1 MRALSEGQ
9 GSAFANRYA
18 VYEKGKTVAIYH
30 CSIKIISRGKGR
42 SAVACAAYR
51 SGTKLTDLATG
62 KIFDYSNKPG
72 VVFSEVLLP
81 ENAPAAF
88 AVDRNILWDA
98 VERKETRSDARLAR
112 EVEVALPREFTRQ
125 EQIDTVREYIIKN
138 FVREGMCADWALH
151 DKRDGNPHAHI
162 MLTTRAFTRNGKWAE
177 KSRTIY
183 KLDPNGQKVPLID
196 PETGEQKVRVRKGKG
211 VEKLWQTE
219 KVPANDW
226 NDRSKAEEWRA
237 AWATE
242 CNRRLD
248 RQHQIDHRSYAR
260 QAVEQEPTIH
270 EGYAARKMESEGRVS
285 DRCEINRET
294 KALNEQHTRSLEV
307 ANGELYNAASEH
319 LRLYRDVIRD
329 LESESKELSGAIQQ
343 AEDAERALSAPVE
356 RCKPWERA
364 KRKEQAEQRENAL
377 QKRTEAFA
385 ALYELGC
392 ATIEAAKSLLQSIL
406 QRIRQLRQEQAE
418 LRADLE
424 RLGEELPIVK
434 HASDLLQ
441 PAASAEQIGV
451 RERLQAIR
459 QQREAER
466 KAHAE
471 WVEQQRRANMQREQP
486 EPERS
491 PQETPDDAAAQQ
503 EQKVRSVADFA
514 SRYREKSSLDA
525 ADRNLSRVLRYFK
538 AAMEDDDKGAAHR
551 YYEMTAK
558 REQDDRKEER

>member
-1 MRALSEGQ
+1 MTKHKNSAYNYGKDYLAANPIRAHLYAHLLCKYAYLRALSEGQ

-62 KIFDYSNKPG
+62 KIFDYSNKSG

-81 ENAPAAF
+81 ENAPTIF

-98 VERKETRSDARLAR
+98 VERKETHSAAQLAR
-112 EVEVALPREFTRQ
+112 EVEVALPCEFTRQ
-125 EQIDTVREYIIKN
+125 EQIDTVREYIMKN

-151 DKRDGNPHAHI
+151 DKGDGNPHAHI
-162 MLTTRAFTRNGKWAE
+162 MLTMRAIKPNGRWAE

-183 KLDPNGQKVPLID
+183 KLDPNGQKIPVID
-196 PETGEQKVRVRKGKG
+196 PTTGQQKIGARGRKMWQRET
-211 VEKLWQTE
+211 
-219 KVPANDW
+219 VPANDW
-226 NDRSKAEEWRA
+226 NDHSKAEKWRA
-237 AWATE
+237 AWAAE

-270 EGYAARKMESEGRVS
+270 EGYAARKMEREGRVS

-307 ANGELYNAASEH
+307 ANGELYNATSER

-343 AEDAERALSAPVE
+343 AEDAEMALAAPVE

-377 QKRTEAFA
+377 QKRTEAFT
-385 ALYELGC
+385 ALYEFGC

-424 RLGEELPIVK
+424 RLGEELPVVK
-434 HASDLLQ
+434 HAADLLQ
-441 PAASAEQIGV
+441 PAASTEQIGV

-486 EPERS
+486 ERS
-491 PQETPDDAAAQQ
+491 PQEPPDDAAAQQ
-503 EQKVRSVADFA
+503 EQKVRSVADYA
-514 SRYREKSSLDA
+514 AKYRAQNKNNAPKHHRGRSR
-525 ADRNLSRVLRYFK
+525 
-538 AAMEDDDKGAAHR
+538 
-551 YYEMTAK
+551 
-558 REQDDRKEER
+558 

>member
-1 MRALSEGQ
+1 M
-9 GSAFANRYA
+9 
-18 VYEKGKTVAIYH
+18 AIYH

-377 QKRTEAFA
+377 QKRTEALA

-406 QRIRQLRQEQAE
+406 QRIRQFRQEQAE

-558 REQDDRKEER
+558 REQDDREEER

>member
-1 MRALSEGQ
+1 MTKHKNSAYNHGKDYIAANPIRAHLYAHLLRKYTYSRALSEGQ
-9 GSAFANRYA
+9 GFAFANRYA

-62 KIFDYSNKPG
+62 KVFDYSNKPG

-81 ENAPAAF
+81 ENAPAIF

-98 VERKETRSDARLAR
+98 VERKETHSAAQLAR
-112 EVEVALPREFTRQ
+112 EVEVALPCEFTRQ
-125 EQIDTVREYIIKN
+125 EQIDTVREYIMKN

-151 DKRDGNPHAHI
+151 DKGDGNPHAHI
-162 MLTTRAFTRNGKWAE
+162 MLTMRAIKTNGRWAE

-183 KLDPNGQKVPLID
+183 KLDPNGQKIPVID
-196 PETGEQKVRVRKGKG
+196 PTTGQQKIGARGRKMWQRET
-211 VEKLWQTE
+211 
-219 KVPANDW
+219 VPANDW

-237 AWATE
+237 AWAAE

-270 EGYAARKMESEGRVS
+270 EGYAARKMEREGRVS
-285 DRCEINRET
+285 NRCEINRET
-294 KALNEQHTRSLEV
+294 KLLNEQHSRRLEV
-307 ANGELYNAASEH
+307 ANGELYNATSER

-329 LESESKELSGAIQQ
+329 LESESKELSVAIQQ
-343 AEDAERALSAPVE
+343 AEDAETALAAPVE

-364 KRKEQAEQRENAL
+364 KRKKQAEQHENAL

-385 ALYELGC
+385 ALYEFGC

-424 RLGEELPIVK
+424 RLGEELPVVK
-434 HASDLLQ
+434 RAEDLLQ
-441 PAASAEQIGV
+441 PAASTKQIGV

-459 QQREAER
+459 QQRE
-466 KAHAE
+466 
-471 WVEQQRRANMQREQP
+471 Q
-486 EPERS
+486 PERS
-491 PQETPDDAAAQQ
+491 PQKTFDDAAAQQ
-503 EQKVRSVADFA
+503 EQEVRSVADYA
-514 SRYREKSSLDA
+514 AKYRAQNKNSAPKHHRGRSR
-525 ADRNLSRVLRYFK
+525 
-538 AAMEDDDKGAAHR
+538 
-551 YYEMTAK
+551 
-558 REQDDRKEER
+558 

>member
-1 MRALSEGQ
+1 M
-9 GSAFANRYA
+9 
-18 VYEKGKTVAIYH
+18 AIYH

-62 KIFDYSNKPG
+62 KMFDYSNKPG

-81 ENAPAAF
+81 ENAPAVF

-98 VERKETRSDARLAR
+98 VERKEIRSDARLAR

-125 EQIDTVREYIIKN
+125 EQIDTVREYIMKN

-151 DKRDGNPHAHI
+151 DKGDGNPHAHI

-183 KLDPNGQKVPLID
+183 KFDPNGQKIPLID

-270 EGYAARKMESEGRVS
+270 EGYAARKMEREGQVS
-285 DRCEINRET
+285 DRCEINREIRE
-294 KALNEQHTRSLEV
+294 LNEQ
-307 ANGELYNAASEH
+307 
-319 LRLYRDVIRD
+319 
-329 LESESKELSGAIQQ
+329 
-343 AEDAERALSAPVE
+343 
-356 RCKPWERA
+356 
-364 KRKEQAEQRENAL
+364 
-377 QKRTEAFA
+377 
-385 ALYELGC
+385 
-392 ATIEAAKSLLQSIL
+392 
-406 QRIRQLRQEQAE
+406 
-418 LRADLE
+418 
-424 RLGEELPIVK
+424 
-434 HASDLLQ
+434 
-441 PAASAEQIGV
+441 
-451 RERLQAIR
+451 
-459 QQREAER
+459 
-466 KAHAE
+466 
-471 WVEQQRRANMQREQP
+471 
-486 EPERS
+486 
-491 PQETPDDAAAQQ
+491 
-503 EQKVRSVADFA
+503 
-514 SRYREKSSLDA
+514 
-525 ADRNLSRVLRYFK
+525 
-538 AAMEDDDKGAAHR
+538 
-551 YYEMTAK
+551 
-558 REQDDRKEER
+558 

>member
-1 MRALSEGQ
+1 MTKHKNSAYNYGKDYLAANPIKAHLYAHLLCKYAYLRALSEGQ

-62 KIFDYSNKPG
+62 KIFDYSNKSG

-81 ENAPAAF
+81 ENAPTIF

-98 VERKETRSDARLAR
+98 VERKETHSAAQLAR
-112 EVEVALPREFTRQ
+112 EVEVALPCEFTRQ
-125 EQIDTVREYIIKN
+125 EQIDTVREYIMKN

-151 DKRDGNPHAHI
+151 DKGDGNPHAHI
-162 MLTTRAFTRNGKWAE
+162 MLTMRAIKPNGRWAE

-183 KLDPNGQKVPLID
+183 KLDPNGQKIPVID
-196 PETGEQKVRVRKGKG
+196 PTTGQQKIGARGRKMWQRET
-211 VEKLWQTE
+211 
-219 KVPANDW
+219 VPANDW
-226 NDRSKAEEWRA
+226 NDHSKAEKWRA
-237 AWATE
+237 AWAAE
-242 CNRRLD
+242 CNRRLV

-260 QAVEQEPTIH
+260 QAIEQEPTIH
-270 EGYAARKMESEGRVS
+270 EGYAARKMEREGRVS

-294 KALNEQHTRSLEV
+294 KALNEQNSRSLEI
-307 ANGELYNAASEH
+307 ANGELYNATSER

-343 AEDAERALSAPVE
+343 AEDAEMTLAAPVE

-424 RLGEELPIVK
+424 RLGEELPVVK
-434 HASDLLQ
+434 HAADLLQ
-441 PAASAEQIGV
+441 PAASTEQIGV

-486 EPERS
+486 ERS
-491 PQETPDDAAAQQ
+491 PQEPPDDAAAQQ
-503 EQKVRSVADFA
+503 EQKVRSVADYA
-514 SRYREKSSLDA
+514 AKYRAQNKNNAPKHHRGRSR
-525 ADRNLSRVLRYFK
+525 
-538 AAMEDDDKGAAHR
+538 
-551 YYEMTAK
+551 
-558 REQDDRKEER
+558 

>member
-1 MRALSEGQ
+1 MTKHKNSAYNHGKDYLAANPIRAHLYAHLLRKYAYLRALSEGQ

-62 KIFDYSNKPG
+62 KKFDYSNKSG
-72 VVFSEVLLP
+72 VVFFEVLLP
-81 ENAPAAF
+81 ENAPTIF

-98 VERKETRSDARLAR
+98 VERKETHSAAQLAR
-112 EVEVALPREFTRQ
+112 EVEVALPCEFTRQ
-125 EQIDTVREYIIKN
+125 EQIDTVREYIMKN

-151 DKRDGNPHAHI
+151 DKGDGNPHAHI
-162 MLTTRAFTRNGKWAE
+162 MLTMRAIKPNGRWAE

-183 KLDPNGQKVPLID
+183 KLDPNGQKIPVID
-196 PETGEQKVRVRKGKG
+196 PTTGQQKIGARGRKMWQRET
-211 VEKLWQTE
+211 
-219 KVPANDW
+219 VPANDW
-226 NDRSKAEEWRA
+226 NDHSKAEKWRA
-237 AWATE
+237 AWAAE

-270 EGYAARKMESEGRVS
+270 EGYAARKMEREGRVS

-294 KALNEQHTRSLEV
+294 KALNEQYSRSLEV
-307 ANGELYNAASEH
+307 ANGELYNATSER

-343 AEDAERALSAPVE
+343 AEDAERALTTPVE

-424 RLGEELPIVK
+424 RLGEELPVVK
-434 HASDLLQ
+434 HAADLLQ
-441 PAASAEQIGV
+441 PAASTEQIGV

-466 KAHAE
+466 KAHTE
-471 WVEQQRRANMQREQP
+471 WVEQQRRANMQRKQ
-486 EPERS
+486 PERS
-491 PQETPDDAAAQQ
+491 PQEPPDDAAAQQ
-503 EQKVRSVADFA
+503 EQEVRSVADYA
-514 SRYREKSSLDA
+514 AKYRAQNKNNAPKHHRGRSR
-525 ADRNLSRVLRYFK
+525 
-538 AAMEDDDKGAAHR
+538 
-551 YYEMTAK
+551 
-558 REQDDRKEER
+558 

>member
-1 MRALSEGQ
+1 MTKHKNSAYNYGKDYLAANPIRAHLYAHLLCKYAYLRALSEGQ
-9 GSAFANRYA
+9 GFAFANRYA

-62 KIFDYSNKPG
+62 KIFDYSNKSG

-81 ENAPAAF
+81 ENAPTIF

-98 VERKETRSDARLAR
+98 VERKETHSAAQLAR
-112 EVEVALPREFTRQ
+112 EVEVALPCEFTRQ
-125 EQIDTVREYIIKN
+125 EQIDTVREYIMKN

-151 DKRDGNPHAHI
+151 DKGDGNPHAHI
-162 MLTTRAFTRNGKWAE
+162 MLTMRAIKPNGRWAE

-183 KLDPNGQKVPLID
+183 KLDPNEQKIPVID
-196 PETGEQKVRVRKGKG
+196 PTTGQQKIGARGRKMWQRETVQ
-211 VEKLWQTE
+211 
-219 KVPANDW
+219 ANDW

-237 AWATE
+237 AWAAE

-248 RQHQIDHRSYAR
+248 RQHQIDHRSYTR

-270 EGYAARKMESEGRVS
+270 EGYAARKMEREGRVS

-294 KALNEQHTRSLEV
+294 KALNEQYSRSLEV
-307 ANGELYNAASEH
+307 ANGELYNATSER

-343 AEDAERALSAPVE
+343 AEDAERALTTPVE

-364 KRKEQAEQRENAL
+364 KRKEEQAEQRENAL

-491 PQETPDDAAAQQ
+491 PQKTPDDAAAQQ
-503 EQKVRSVADFA
+503 EQKVRSVADYA
-514 SRYREKSSLDA
+514 AKYCAQNKNNAPKHHRGRSR
-525 ADRNLSRVLRYFK
+525 
-538 AAMEDDDKGAAHR
+538 
-551 YYEMTAK
+551 
-558 REQDDRKEER
+558 

>member
-1 MRALSEGQ
+1 MTKHKNSAYNYGKDYLAVNPIRAHLYAHLLCKYAYLRALSEGQ

-18 VYEKGKTVAIYH
+18 VYEKGKPVAIYH

-62 KIFDYSNKPG
+62 KIFDYSNKSG

-81 ENAPAAF
+81 ENAPTIF

-98 VERKETRSDARLAR
+98 VERKETHSAAQLAR
-112 EVEVALPREFTRQ
+112 EVEVALPCEFTRQ
-125 EQIDTVREYIIKN
+125 EQIDTVREYIMKN

-151 DKRDGNPHAHI
+151 DKGDGNPHAHI
-162 MLTTRAFTRNGKWAE
+162 MLTMRAIKPNGRWAE

-183 KLDPNGQKVPLID
+183 KLDPNGQKIPVID
-196 PETGEQKVRVRKGKG
+196 PTTGQQKIGARGRKMWQRET
-211 VEKLWQTE
+211 
-219 KVPANDW
+219 VPANDW
-226 NDRSKAEEWRA
+226 NDHSKAEKWRA
-237 AWATE
+237 AWAAE

-260 QAVEQEPTIH
+260 QAIEQEPTIH
-270 EGYAARKMESEGRVS
+270 EGYAARKMEREGRVS

-294 KALNEQHTRSLEV
+294 KALNEQNSRSLEI
-307 ANGELYNAASEH
+307 ANGELYNATSER

-343 AEDAERALSAPVE
+343 AEDAEMTLAAPVE

-424 RLGEELPIVK
+424 RLGEELPVVK
-434 HASDLLQ
+434 HVADLLQ
-441 PAASAEQIGV
+441 PTASAEQISV

-486 EPERS
+486 ERS
-491 PQETPDDAAAQQ
+491 PQEPPDDAAAQQ
-503 EQKVRSVADFA
+503 EQEVRSVADYA
-514 SRYREKSSLDA
+514 AKYRAQNKNNAPKHHRGRSR
-525 ADRNLSRVLRYFK
+525 
-538 AAMEDDDKGAAHR
+538 
-551 YYEMTAK
+551 
-558 REQDDRKEER
+558 

>member
-1 MRALSEGQ
+1 MTKHKNSAYNHGKDYIAANPIRAHLYAHLLRKYTYSRALSEGQ

-62 KIFDYSNKPG
+62 KLFDYSNKPG

-81 ENAPAAF
+81 ENAPAIF

-98 VERKETRSDARLAR
+98 VERKETHSAAQLAR
-112 EVEVALPREFTRQ
+112 EVEVALPCEFTRQ
-125 EQIDTVREYIIKN
+125 EQIDTVREYIMKN

-151 DKRDGNPHAHI
+151 DKGDGNPHAHI
-162 MLTTRAFTRNGKWAE
+162 MLTMRAIKTNGRWAE

-183 KLDPNGQKVPLID
+183 KLDPNGQKIPVID
-196 PETGEQKVRVRKGKG
+196 PTTGQQKIGARGRKMWQRET
-211 VEKLWQTE
+211 
-219 KVPANDW
+219 VPANDW

-237 AWATE
+237 AWAAE

-270 EGYAARKMESEGRVS
+270 EGYAARKMEREGRVS
-285 DRCEINRET
+285 NRCEINRET
-294 KALNEQHTRSLEV
+294 KLLNEQHSRRLEV
-307 ANGELYNAASEH
+307 ANGELYNATSER

-329 LESESKELSGAIQQ
+329 LESESKELSVAIQQ
-343 AEDAERALSAPVE
+343 AEDAETALAAPVE

-364 KRKEQAEQRENAL
+364 KRKEQAEQHENAL

-385 ALYELGC
+385 ALYEFGC

-424 RLGEELPIVK
+424 RLGEELPVVK
-434 HASDLLQ
+434 RAEDLLQ
-441 PAASAEQIGV
+441 PAASTKQIGV

-459 QQREAER
+459 QQRE
-466 KAHAE
+466 
-471 WVEQQRRANMQREQP
+471 Q
-486 EPERS
+486 PERS
-491 PQETPDDAAAQQ
+491 PQKTFDDAAAQQ
-503 EQKVRSVADFA
+503 EQEVRSVADYA
-514 SRYREKSSLDA
+514 AKYRAQNKNSAPKHHRGRSR
-525 ADRNLSRVLRYFK
+525 
-538 AAMEDDDKGAAHR
+538 
-551 YYEMTAK
+551 
-558 REQDDRKEER
+558 

>member
-81 ENAPAAF
+81 ENALAAF

-377 QKRTEAFA
+377 QERTEAFA

>member
-558 REQDDRKEER
+558 REQDDREEER

>member
-1 MRALSEGQ
+1 MTKHKNSAYNHGKDYIAANPIRAHLYAHLLRKYTYSRALSEGQ

-62 KIFDYSNKPG
+62 KVFDYSNKPG

-81 ENAPAAF
+81 ENAPAIF

-98 VERKETRSDARLAR
+98 VERKETHFAAQLAR
-112 EVEVALPREFTRQ
+112 EVEVALPCEFTRQ
-125 EQIDTVREYIIKN
+125 EQIDTVREYIMKN

-151 DKRDGNPHAHI
+151 DKGDGNPHAHI
-162 MLTTRAFTRNGKWAE
+162 MLTMRAIKTNGRWAE

-183 KLDPNGQKVPLID
+183 KLDPNGQKIPVID
-196 PETGEQKVRVRKGKG
+196 PTTGQQKIGARGRKMWQRET
-211 VEKLWQTE
+211 
-219 KVPANDW
+219 VPANDW

-237 AWATE
+237 AWAAE

-270 EGYAARKMESEGRVS
+270 EGYAARKMEREGRVS
-285 DRCEINRET
+285 NRCEINRET
-294 KALNEQHTRSLEV
+294 KLLNEQHSRRLEV
-307 ANGELYNAASEH
+307 ANGELYNATSER

-329 LESESKELSGAIQQ
+329 LESESKELSVAIQQ
-343 AEDAERALSAPVE
+343 AEDAETALAVPVE

-364 KRKEQAEQRENAL
+364 KRKEQAEQHENAL

-385 ALYELGC
+385 ALYEFGC

-424 RLGEELPIVK
+424 RLGEELPVVK
-434 HASDLLQ
+434 RAEDLLQ
-441 PAASAEQIGV
+441 PAASTKQIGV

-459 QQREAER
+459 QQRE
-466 KAHAE
+466 
-471 WVEQQRRANMQREQP
+471 Q
-486 EPERS
+486 PERS
-491 PQETPDDAAAQQ
+491 PQKTFDDAAAQQ
-503 EQKVRSVADFA
+503 EQEVRSVADYA
-514 SRYREKSSLDA
+514 AKYRAQNKNSAPKHHRGRSR
-525 ADRNLSRVLRYFK
+525 
-538 AAMEDDDKGAAHR
+538 
-551 YYEMTAK
+551 
-558 REQDDRKEER
+558 

>member
-1 MRALSEGQ
+1 MTKHKNSAYNHGKDYIAANPIRAHLYAHLLLKYAYLRALSEGQ

-62 KIFDYSNKPG
+62 KIFDYANKSG

-81 ENAPAAF
+81 EDAPTIF

-98 VERKETRSDARLAR
+98 VERKETHSAAQLAR
-112 EVEVALPREFTRQ
+112 EVEVALPCEFTRQ
-125 EQIDTVREYIIKN
+125 EQIDTVREYIMKN

-151 DKRDGNPHAHI
+151 DKGDGNPHAHI
-162 MLTTRAFTRNGKWAE
+162 MLTMRAIKPNGRWAE

-183 KLDPNGQKVPLID
+183 KLDPNGQKIPVID
-196 PETGEQKVRVRKGKG
+196 PTTGQQKIGARGRKMWQRET
-211 VEKLWQTE
+211 
-219 KVPANDW
+219 VPANDW
-226 NDRSKAEEWRA
+226 NDHSKAEKWRA
-237 AWATE
+237 AWAAE

-260 QAVEQEPTIH
+260 QAIEQEPTIH
-270 EGYAARKMESEGRVS
+270 EGYAARKMEREGQVS
-285 DRCEINRET
+285 DRCKINRET
-294 KALNEQHTRSLEV
+294 KALNEQRSRKLEV
-307 ANGELYNAASEH
+307 ANGELYNARSER
-319 LRLYRDVIRD
+319 LRLYGEVIRD

-343 AEDAERALSAPVE
+343 AEDAERALAAPVE
-356 RCKPWERA
+356 SCKPWERT

-377 QKRTEAFA
+377 QKRTEAFT
-385 ALYELGC
+385 ALYEFGC

-424 RLGEELPIVK
+424 RLGEELPAVK
-434 HASDLLQ
+434 HAADLLQ
-441 PAASAEQIGV
+441 PAAAVEQIGV

-471 WVEQQRRANMQREQP
+471 WVEQQRRVNMQREQP
-486 EPERS
+486 ELERS
-491 PQETPDDAAAQQ
+491 PQETLDDAAAQQ
-503 EQKVRSVADFA
+503 EQEVRSVADFA
-514 SRYREKSSLDA
+514 AKYRAQNKNSAPKHHRGRSR
-525 ADRNLSRVLRYFK
+525 
-538 AAMEDDDKGAAHR
+538 
-551 YYEMTAK
+551 
-558 REQDDRKEER
+558 

>member
-1 MRALSEGQ
+1 M
-9 GSAFANRYA
+9 
-18 VYEKGKTVAIYH
+18 AIYH

-72 VVFSEVLLP
+72 VVFFEVLLP

-558 REQDDRKEER
+558 REQDDREEER

>member
-1 MRALSEGQ
+1 M
-9 GSAFANRYA
+9 
-18 VYEKGKTVAIYH
+18 AIYH

-72 VVFSEVLLP
+72 VVFFEVLLP

-364 KRKEQAEQRENAL
+364 KRKGNTEQRENAL

-558 REQDDRKEER
+558 REQDDREEER

>member
-1 MRALSEGQ
+1 LTKHKNSAYNYGKDYLAANPIRAHLYAHLLCKYAYLRALSEGQ

-18 VYEKGKTVAIYH
+18 VYKKGKTVAIYH

-62 KIFDYSNKPG
+62 KIFDYSNKSG

-81 ENAPAAF
+81 ENAPTIF

-98 VERKETRSDARLAR
+98 VERKETHSAAQLAR
-112 EVEVALPREFTRQ
+112 EVEVALPCEFTRQ
-125 EQIDTVREYIIKN
+125 EQIDTVREYIMKN

-151 DKRDGNPHAHI
+151 DKGDGNPHAHI
-162 MLTTRAFTRNGKWAE
+162 MLTMRAIKPNGRWAE

-183 KLDPNGQKVPLID
+183 KLDPNEQKIPVID
-196 PETGEQKVRVRKGKG
+196 PTTGQQKIGARGRKMWQRETVQ
-211 VEKLWQTE
+211 
-219 KVPANDW
+219 ANDW

-237 AWATE
+237 AWAAE

-248 RQHQIDHRSYAR
+248 RQHQIDHRSYTR

-270 EGYAARKMESEGRVS
+270 EGYAARKMEREGRVS

-294 KALNEQHTRSLEV
+294 KALNEQYSRSLEV
-307 ANGELYNAASEH
+307 ANGELYNATSER

-343 AEDAERALSAPVE
+343 AEDAERALTTPVE

-503 EQKVRSVADFA
+503 EQKVRSVADYA
-514 SRYREKSSLDA
+514 AKYCAQNKNNAPKHHRGRSR
-525 ADRNLSRVLRYFK
+525 
-538 AAMEDDDKGAAHR
+538 
-551 YYEMTAK
+551 
-558 REQDDRKEER
+558 

>member
-1 MRALSEGQ
+1 MTKHKNSAYNYGKDYLAANPIRAHLYAHLLCKYAYLRALSEGQ

-62 KIFDYSNKPG
+62 KIFDYSNKSG

-81 ENAPAAF
+81 ENAPTIF

-98 VERKETRSDARLAR
+98 VERKETHSAAQLAR
-112 EVEVALPREFTRQ
+112 EVEVALPCEFTRQ
-125 EQIDTVREYIIKN
+125 EQIDTVREYIMKN

-151 DKRDGNPHAHI
+151 DKGDGNPHAHI
-162 MLTTRAFTRNGKWAE
+162 MLTMRAIKPNGRWAE

-183 KLDPNGQKVPLID
+183 KLDPNGQKIPVID
-196 PETGEQKVRVRKGKG
+196 PTTGQQKIGARGRKMWQRET
-211 VEKLWQTE
+211 
-219 KVPANDW
+219 VPANDW
-226 NDRSKAEEWRA
+226 NDHSKAEKWRA
-237 AWATE
+237 AWAAE

-260 QAVEQEPTIH
+260 QAIEQEPTIH
-270 EGYAARKMESEGRVS
+270 EGYAARKMEREGRVS

-294 KALNEQHTRSLEV
+294 KALNEQNSRSLEI
-307 ANGELYNAASEH
+307 ANGELYNATSER

-343 AEDAERALSAPVE
+343 AEDAEMTLAAPVE

-377 QKRTEAFA
+377 QKRTAAFA

-424 RLGEELPIVK
+424 RLGEELPVVK
-434 HASDLLQ
+434 HAADLLQ
-441 PAASAEQIGV
+441 PAASTEQIGV

-486 EPERS
+486 ERS
-491 PQETPDDAAAQQ
+491 PQEPPDDAAAQQ
-503 EQKVRSVADFA
+503 EQKVRSVADYA
-514 SRYREKSSLDA
+514 AKYRAQNKNNAPKHHRGRSR
-525 ADRNLSRVLRYFK
+525 
-538 AAMEDDDKGAAHR
+538 
-551 YYEMTAK
+551 
-558 REQDDRKEER
+558 

>member
-1 MRALSEGQ
+1 MTKHKNSAYNHGKDYLAANPIRAHLYAHLLRKYAYLRALSEGQ

-62 KIFDYSNKPG
+62 KIFDYSNKSG
-72 VVFSEVLLP
+72 VVFFEVLLP
-81 ENAPAAF
+81 ENAPTIF

-98 VERKETRSDARLAR
+98 VERKETHSAAQLAR
-112 EVEVALPREFTRQ
+112 EVEVALPCEFTRQ
-125 EQIDTVREYIIKN
+125 EQIDTVREYIMKN

-151 DKRDGNPHAHI
+151 DKGDGNPHAHI
-162 MLTTRAFTRNGKWAE
+162 MLTMRAIKPNGRWAE

-183 KLDPNGQKVPLID
+183 KLDPNGQKIPVID
-196 PETGEQKVRVRKGKG
+196 PTTGQQKIGARGRKMWQRET
-211 VEKLWQTE
+211 
-219 KVPANDW
+219 VPANDW
-226 NDRSKAEEWRA
+226 NDHSKAEKWRA
-237 AWATE
+237 AWAAE

-270 EGYAARKMESEGRVS
+270 EGYAARKMEREGRVS

-307 ANGELYNAASEH
+307 ANGELYNATSER

-329 LESESKELSGAIQQ
+329 LESESKELSEAIQQ
-343 AEDAERALSAPVE
+343 VEDAEMALAAPVE

-424 RLGEELPIVK
+424 RLGEELPVVK
-434 HASDLLQ
+434 HAADLLQ
-441 PAASAEQIGV
+441 PAASTEQIGV

-486 EPERS
+486 ERS
-491 PQETPDDAAAQQ
+491 PQEPPDDAAAQQ
-503 EQKVRSVADFA
+503 EQKVRSVADYA
-514 SRYREKSSLDA
+514 AKYRAQNKNNAPKHHRGRSR
-525 ADRNLSRVLRYFK
+525 
-538 AAMEDDDKGAAHR
+538 
-551 YYEMTAK
+551 
-558 REQDDRKEER
+558 

>member
-1 MRALSEGQ
+1 M
-9 GSAFANRYA
+9 
-18 VYEKGKTVAIYH
+18 AIYH

-364 KRKEQAEQRENAL
+364 KRKEQAEQRKNAL
-377 QKRTEAFA
+377 QERTEAFA

>member
-1 MRALSEGQ
+1 MTKHKNSAYNHGKDYIAANPIRAHLYAHLLRKYTYSRALSEGQ

-81 ENAPAAF
+81 ENAPAIF

-98 VERKETRSDARLAR
+98 VERKETHSAAQLAR
-112 EVEVALPREFTRQ
+112 EVEVALPCEFTRQ
-125 EQIDTVREYIIKN
+125 EQIDTVREYIMKN

-151 DKRDGNPHAHI
+151 DKGDGNPHAHI
-162 MLTTRAFTRNGKWAE
+162 MLTMRAIKTNGRWAE

-183 KLDPNGQKVPLID
+183 KLDPNGQKIPVID
-196 PETGEQKVRVRKGKG
+196 PTTGQQKIGARGRKMWQRET
-211 VEKLWQTE
+211 
-219 KVPANDW
+219 VPANDW

-237 AWATE
+237 AWAAE

-270 EGYAARKMESEGRVS
+270 EGYAARKMEREGRVS
-285 DRCEINRET
+285 NRCEINRET
-294 KALNEQHTRSLEV
+294 KLLNEQHSRRLEV
-307 ANGELYNAASEH
+307 ANGELYNATSER

-329 LESESKELSGAIQQ
+329 LESESKELSVAIQQ
-343 AEDAERALSAPVE
+343 AEDAETALAAPVE

-364 KRKEQAEQRENAL
+364 KRKEQAEQHENAL

-385 ALYELGC
+385 ALYEFGC

-424 RLGEELPIVK
+424 RLGEELPVVK
-434 HASDLLQ
+434 RAEDLLQ
-441 PAASAEQIGV
+441 PAASTKQIGV

-459 QQREAER
+459 QQRE
-466 KAHAE
+466 
-471 WVEQQRRANMQREQP
+471 Q
-486 EPERS
+486 PERS
-491 PQETPDDAAAQQ
+491 PQKTFDDAAAQQ
-503 EQKVRSVADFA
+503 EQEVRSVADYA
-514 SRYREKSSLDA
+514 AKYRAQNKNSAPKHHRGRSR
-525 ADRNLSRVLRYFK
+525 
-538 AAMEDDDKGAAHR
+538 
-551 YYEMTAK
+551 
-558 REQDDRKEER
+558 

>member
-1 MRALSEGQ
+1 MTKHKNSAYNYGKDYLAANPIRAHLYAHLLCKYAYLRALSEGQ

-62 KIFDYSNKPG
+62 KIFDYSNKSG

-81 ENAPAAF
+81 ENAPTIF

-98 VERKETRSDARLAR
+98 VERKETHSAAQLAR
-112 EVEVALPREFTRQ
+112 EVEVALPCEFTRQ
-125 EQIDTVREYIIKN
+125 EQIDTVREYIMKN

-151 DKRDGNPHAHI
+151 DKGDGNPHAHI
-162 MLTTRAFTRNGKWAE
+162 MLTMRAIKPNGRWAE

-183 KLDPNGQKVPLID
+183 KLDPNGQKIPVID
-196 PETGEQKVRVRKGKG
+196 PTTGQQKIGARGRKMWQRET
-211 VEKLWQTE
+211 
-219 KVPANDW
+219 VPANDW
-226 NDRSKAEEWRA
+226 NDHSKAEKWRA
-237 AWATE
+237 AWAAE

-260 QAVEQEPTIH
+260 QAIEQEPTIH
-270 EGYAARKMESEGRVS
+270 EGYAARKMEREGRVS

-294 KALNEQHTRSLEV
+294 KALNEQNSRSLEI
-307 ANGELYNAASEH
+307 ANGELYNATSER

-343 AEDAERALSAPVE
+343 AEDAEMTLAAPVE

-406 QRIRQLRQEQAE
+406 QRIRQLRQEQTE

-424 RLGEELPIVK
+424 RLGEELPVVK
-434 HASDLLQ
+434 HAADLLQ
-441 PAASAEQIGV
+441 PAASTEQIGV

-486 EPERS
+486 ERS
-491 PQETPDDAAAQQ
+491 PQEPPDDAAAQQ
-503 EQKVRSVADFA
+503 EQKVRSVADYA
-514 SRYREKSSLDA
+514 AKYRAQNKNNAPKHHRGRSR
-525 ADRNLSRVLRYFK
+525 
-538 AAMEDDDKGAAHR
+538 
-551 YYEMTAK
+551 
-558 REQDDRKEER
+558 

>member
-1 MRALSEGQ
+1 MTKHKNSAYNYGKDYLAANPIRAHLYAHLLCKYAYLCALSEGQ

-62 KIFDYSNKPG
+62 KIFDYSNKSG

-81 ENAPAAF
+81 ENAPTIF

-98 VERKETRSDARLAR
+98 VERKETHSAAQLAR
-112 EVEVALPREFTRQ
+112 EVEVALPCEFTRQ
-125 EQIDTVREYIIKN
+125 EQIDTVREYIMKN

-151 DKRDGNPHAHI
+151 DKGDGNPHAHI
-162 MLTTRAFTRNGKWAE
+162 MLTMRAIKPNGRWAE

-183 KLDPNGQKVPLID
+183 KLDPNGQKIPVID
-196 PETGEQKVRVRKGKG
+196 PTTGQQKIGARGRKMWQRET
-211 VEKLWQTE
+211 
-219 KVPANDW
+219 VPANDW
-226 NDRSKAEEWRA
+226 NDHSKAEKWRA
-237 AWATE
+237 AWAAE

-260 QAVEQEPTIH
+260 QAIEQEPTIH
-270 EGYAARKMESEGRVS
+270 EGYAARKMEREGRVS

-294 KALNEQHTRSLEV
+294 KALNEQNSRSLEI
-307 ANGELYNAASEH
+307 ANGELYNATSER

-343 AEDAERALSAPVE
+343 AEDAEMTLAAPVE

-424 RLGEELPIVK
+424 RLGEELPVVK
-434 HASDLLQ
+434 HAADLLQ
-441 PAASAEQIGV
+441 PAASTEQIGV

-486 EPERS
+486 ERS
-491 PQETPDDAAAQQ
+491 PQEPPDDAAAQQ
-503 EQKVRSVADFA
+503 EQKVRSVADYA
-514 SRYREKSSLDA
+514 AKYRAQNKNNAPKHHRGRSR
-525 ADRNLSRVLRYFK
+525 
-538 AAMEDDDKGAAHR
+538 
-551 YYEMTAK
+551 
-558 REQDDRKEER
+558 

>member
-1 MRALSEGQ
+1 M
-9 GSAFANRYA
+9 
-18 VYEKGKTVAIYH
+18 AIYH

-242 CNRRLD
+242 CNRCLD

-558 REQDDRKEER
+558 REQDDREEER

>member
-1 MRALSEGQ
+1 M
-9 GSAFANRYA
+9 
-18 VYEKGKTVAIYH
+18 AIYH

-242 CNRRLD
+242 CNRCLD

-451 RERLQAIR
+451 RERLQDIR

-558 REQDDRKEER
+558 REQDDREEER

>member
-1 MRALSEGQ
+1 MTKHKNSAYNHCEDYLAANPIRAHLYAHLLCKYAYLRALSEGQ

-62 KIFDYSNKPG
+62 KIFDYSNKSG

-81 ENAPAAF
+81 ENAPTIF

-98 VERKETRSDARLAR
+98 VERKETHSAAQLAR
-112 EVEVALPREFTRQ
+112 EVEVALPCEFTRQ
-125 EQIDTVREYIIKN
+125 EQIDTVREYIMKN

-151 DKRDGNPHAHI
+151 DKGDGNPHAHI
-162 MLTTRAFTRNGKWAE
+162 MLTMRAIKPNGRWAE

-183 KLDPNGQKVPLID
+183 KLDPNGQKIPVID
-196 PETGEQKVRVRKGKG
+196 PTTGQQKIGARGRKMWQRET
-211 VEKLWQTE
+211 
-219 KVPANDW
+219 VPANDW
-226 NDRSKAEEWRA
+226 NDHSKAEKWRA
-237 AWATE
+237 AWAAE

-260 QAVEQEPTIH
+260 QAIEQEPTIH
-270 EGYAARKMESEGRVS
+270 EGYAARKMEREGRVS

-294 KALNEQHTRSLEV
+294 KALNEQNSRSLEI
-307 ANGELYNAASEH
+307 ANGELYNATSER

-343 AEDAERALSAPVE
+343 AEDAEMTLAAPVE

-424 RLGEELPIVK
+424 RLGEELPVVK
-434 HASDLLQ
+434 HAADLLQ
-441 PAASAEQIGV
+441 PAASTEQIGV

-486 EPERS
+486 ERS
-491 PQETPDDAAAQQ
+491 PQEPPDDAAAQQ
-503 EQKVRSVADFA
+503 EQKVRSVADYA
-514 SRYREKSSLDA
+514 AKYRAQNKNNAPKHHRGRSR
-525 ADRNLSRVLRYFK
+525 
-538 AAMEDDDKGAAHR
+538 
-551 YYEMTAK
+551 
-558 REQDDRKEER
+558 

>member
-81 ENAPAAF
+81 ENAPAVF
-88 AVDRNILWDA
+88 AADRNILWDA

-525 ADRNLSRVLRYFK
+525 ADRNLSRVLRYFR
-538 AAMEDDDKGAAHR
+538 AAIEDDNKGAARR

-558 REQDDRKEER
+558 RERDDREEER

>member
-1 MRALSEGQ
+1 M
-9 GSAFANRYA
+9 
-18 VYEKGKTVAIYH
+18 AIYH

-558 REQDDRKEER
+558 REQDDREEER

>member
-1 MRALSEGQ
+1 MTKHKNSAYNYGKDYLAANPIRAHLYAHLLCKYAYLRALSEGQ

-30 CSIKIISRGKGR
+30 CSIKIISRRKGR

-62 KIFDYSNKPG
+62 KIFDYSNKSG

-81 ENAPAAF
+81 ENAPTIF

-98 VERKETRSDARLAR
+98 VERKETHSAAQLAR
-112 EVEVALPREFTRQ
+112 EVEVALPCEFTRQ
-125 EQIDTVREYIIKN
+125 EQIDTVREYIMKN

-151 DKRDGNPHAHI
+151 DKGDGNPHAHI
-162 MLTTRAFTRNGKWAE
+162 MLTMRAIKPNGRWAE

-183 KLDPNGQKVPLID
+183 KLDPNGQKIPVID
-196 PETGEQKVRVRKGKG
+196 PTTGQQKIGARGRKMWQRET
-211 VEKLWQTE
+211 
-219 KVPANDW
+219 VPANDW
-226 NDRSKAEEWRA
+226 NDHSKAEKWRA
-237 AWATE
+237 AWAAE

-260 QAVEQEPTIH
+260 QAIEQEPTIH
-270 EGYAARKMESEGRVS
+270 EGYTARKMEREGRVS

-294 KALNEQHTRSLEV
+294 KALNEQNSRSLEI
-307 ANGELYNAASEH
+307 ANGELYNATSER

-343 AEDAERALSAPVE
+343 AEDAEMTLAAPVE

-377 QKRTEAFA
+377 QKCTEAFA

-424 RLGEELPIVK
+424 RLGEELPVVK
-434 HASDLLQ
+434 HAADLLQ
-441 PAASAEQIGV
+441 PAASTEQIGV

-486 EPERS
+486 ERS
-491 PQETPDDAAAQQ
+491 PQEPPDDAAAQQ
-503 EQKVRSVADFA
+503 EQKVRSVADYA
-514 SRYREKSSLDA
+514 AKYRAQNKNNAPKHHRGRSR
-525 ADRNLSRVLRYFK
+525 
-538 AAMEDDDKGAAHR
+538 
-551 YYEMTAK
+551 
-558 REQDDRKEER
+558 